1 MTGTSKTRAVG
12 DCACWLP
19 NLFTKFT
26 TSMQIIYKIGRL
38 PLFSGWRRLLL
49 LSWAG
54 LLMPLQKQLIALTP
68 KKLIACRECQV
79 NADVSMNGSNV
90 KLICPSS
97 TTRWGVGRQ
106 RPRLSPTS
114 PPLSFQNTRRPID
127 LTRQFI
133 SGPAGAY
140 RLMRWSR
147 GEPQGC
153 PGKIVE

>member
-90 KLICPSS
+90 KLICPSCYHTLGS
-97 TTRWGVGRQ
+97 WATKTEALADITAFVI
-106 RPRLSPTS
+106 PEHP
-114 PPLSFQNTRRPID
+114 
-127 LTRQFI
+127 
-133 SGPAGAY
+133 
-140 RLMRWSR
+140 
-147 GEPQGC
+147 
-153 PGKIVE
+153 